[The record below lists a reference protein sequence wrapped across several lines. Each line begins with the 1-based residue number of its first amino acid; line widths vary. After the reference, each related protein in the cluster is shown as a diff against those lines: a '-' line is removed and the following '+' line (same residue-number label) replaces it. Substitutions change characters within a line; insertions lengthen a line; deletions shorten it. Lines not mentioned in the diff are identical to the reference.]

1 MNSCAW
7 RAVRKADP
15 GFMTEYARDKFP
27 REDMAETALFAWGI
41 LRHPGR
47 IPPADTADIK
57 AVVPNR
63 IAFLGEILPVEGEI
77 FDIPED
83 GPVTLADA
91 PEGCMT
97 EAPK

>member
-1 MNSCAW
+1 
-7 RAVRKADP
+7 
-15 GFMTEYARDKFP
+15 MTDQFP

-47 IPPADTADIK
+47 IPSADTADIK

-77 FDIPED
+77 FDIAED

-91 PEGCMT
+91 PEGYMT